1 MQDAKTEILKLRD
14 EIKRHNYLYYVL
26 DAPEISDFEYDKLMQ
41 RLRDLEAENPDMFDK
56 TSPTLVVG
64 GVALNKF
71 EHVTH
76 KRQMNSLRDVFDIN
90 SVFEFCSKIQEE
102 FGNDTDFIV
111 EPKIDGLSVALSYK
125 EGRLVKAAT
134 RGDGFVG
141 EDVTENIKTIK
152 SIPLTI
158 PCDAKELIVRG
169 EVYMP
174 NLVFANLIEEQK
186 KSGEAEFKNA
196 RNAAAGSLR
205 QKDPKIAKAR
215 KLEIFVFNLQYA
227 NGIDFESHFE
237 SIKWLKS
244 MGFATIAVSERLR
257 ALQQIEAN
265 IEKIRQES
273 HQYGFGIDGAV
284 VKVDNLKLR
293 DRLGKTSKY
302 PKWAVAFKYQPE
314 EAQTKIKNIEV
325 NVGRTGVITPV
336 AVFDPVL
343 ISGSM
348 VSRAVLH
355 NQDLIRSKKIN
366 IGSNIIVRKAG
377 DIIPEVVGVIG
388 ESDEYFMLPEYC
400 PSCGSKLFK
409 DGCEKRC
416 FNSNCP
422 AQLFRTIEHFAS
434 RDAMNIESLGPAIIE
449 RLIDAKLL
457 FSVADIYYLTEQDL
471 LMLERFGKKSATN
484 IINSINRS
492 KESGLARLLYA
503 LGIRNIG
510 KRAALDLA
518 KKFKDIEKLFK
529 AKQFEVAAIDGFGE
543 VMAESVVEYFA
554 LEQTRQC
561 IERLKQ
567 AGVLTVQRDADKV
580 KKLDG
585 LTFVITG
592 HFENFNRQELQE
604 KLIAYGANVSGSVS
618 KKTNWLLVGAEPGSK
633 LKKAQE
639 LGVSVILEEKIMELL
654 SELGVK
660 EDEF

>member
-26 DAPEISDFEYDKLMQ
+26 DAPEISDFEYDMLMQ

-102 FGNDTDFIV
+102 FGYNTDFVV

-125 EGRLVKAAT
+125 NGVLVKAAT
-134 RGDGFVG
+134 RGDGFIG

-174 NLVFANLIEEQK
+174 NLVFTNLIEEQK
-186 KSGEAEFKNA
+186 RSGETEFKNA

-227 NGIDFESHFE
+227 DGINFESHFE
-237 SIKWLKS
+237 SIEWLKS
-244 MGFATIAVSERLR
+244 MGFATIAVSERLKD
-257 ALQQIEAN
+257 LQQIEAN
-265 IEKIRQES
+265 IERIRQES

-284 VKVDNLKLR
+284 VKVDNLRLR

-336 AVFDPVL
+336 AVFDTVL

-355 NQDLIRSKKIN
+355 NQELIRSKRIN

-377 DIIPEVVGVIG
+377 DIIPEVVGVVG
-388 ESDEYFMLPEYC
+388 
-400 PSCGSKLFK
+400 K
-409 DGCEKRC
+409 
-416 FNSNCP
+416 SN
-422 AQLFRTIEHFAS
+422 
-434 RDAMNIESLGPAIIE
+434 G
-449 RLIDAKLL
+449 
-457 FSVADIYYLTEQDL
+457 
-471 LMLERFGKKSATN
+471 
-484 IINSINRS
+484 
-492 KESGLARLLYA
+492 
-503 LGIRNIG
+503 
-510 KRAALDLA
+510 
-518 KKFKDIEKLFK
+518 
-529 AKQFEVAAIDGFGE
+529 
-543 VMAESVVEYFA
+543 
-554 LEQTRQC
+554 
-561 IERLKQ
+561 
-567 AGVLTVQRDADKV
+567 
-580 KKLDG
+580 
-585 LTFVITG
+585 
-592 HFENFNRQELQE
+592 
-604 KLIAYGANVSGSVS
+604 
-618 KKTNWLLVGAEPGSK
+618 
-633 LKKAQE
+633 
-639 LGVSVILEEKIMELL
+639 
-654 SELGVK
+654 
-660 EDEF
+660 